1 MLIIPYHQKEAICM
15 RALQTETMRVLPP
28 FAPPL
33 SKSVWRHVQV
43 LLAGAS
49 DAARSDAVG
58 FPSLGP
64 TVPPVGVGPLR
75 ALRQKARPAAQK
87 ARRVRLAVAGF
98 GQALWHPECEI
109 VAVAGYASL
118 KLIDRCRRFKKKPI
132 AFS

>member
-1 MLIIPYHQKEAICM
+1 M

-87 ARRVRLAVAGF
+87 AHRVRLAVAGF
-98 GQALWHPECEI
+98 GQAL
-109 VAVAGYASL
+109 
-118 KLIDRCRRFKKKPI
+118 
-132 AFS
+132 